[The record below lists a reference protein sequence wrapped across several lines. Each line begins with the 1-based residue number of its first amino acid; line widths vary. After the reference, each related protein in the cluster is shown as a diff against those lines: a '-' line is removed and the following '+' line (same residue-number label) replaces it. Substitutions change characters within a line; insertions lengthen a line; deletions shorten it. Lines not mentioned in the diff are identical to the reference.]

1 MNKMT
6 IVHLIG
12 LILLVI
18 NLIISLFLGNI
29 VATVAWF
36 TAIMYCTCVLVS
48 TIKESDE
55 DDDRENKEKEE
66 KNKWEH

>member
-1 MNKMT
+1 MNRT

-29 VATVAWF
+29 VTTVAWF
-36 TAIMYCTCVLVS
+36 TASMYCTCVLVS

-55 DDDRENKEKEE
+55 DDDKENKKGGKE
-66 KNKWEH
+66 

>member
-1 MNKMT
+1 MNRT

-29 VATVAWF
+29 VTTVAWF
-36 TAIMYCTCVLVS
+36 TVSMYCTYVLVS

-55 DDDRENKEKEE
+55 DDDKENKKGGKE
-66 KNKWEH
+66 

>member
-6 IVHLIG
+6 IVHLRG

-18 NLIISLFLGNI
+18 NSIISLFLGNI
-29 VATVAWF
+29 VTTVAWF
-36 TAIMYCTCVLVS
+36 TASMYCTYALVS

-55 DDDRENKEKEE
+55 DDDKENKKGGKE
-66 KNKWEH
+66 

>member
-18 NLIISLFLGNI
+18 NSIISLFLGNI
-29 VATVAWF
+29 VTTVAWF
-36 TAIMYCTCVLVS
+36 TASMYCTYALVS

-55 DDDRENKEKEE
+55 DDDKENKEKEK
-66 KNKWEH
+66 KNRWEH